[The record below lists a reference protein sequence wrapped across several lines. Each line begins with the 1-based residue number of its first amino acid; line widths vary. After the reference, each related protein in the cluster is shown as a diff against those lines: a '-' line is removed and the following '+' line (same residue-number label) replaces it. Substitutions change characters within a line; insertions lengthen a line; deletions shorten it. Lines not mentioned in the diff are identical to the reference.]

1 MTDTESQLDAGNMRG
16 RNPENPSV
24 TTHSNTAPLLLAG
37 ISSNH
42 ITSIPEVYH
51 LTGIENYSSWAF
63 RMKNVLM
70 RDKLFVYCSVPSNP
84 FMEDVERKGRQ
95 AALSAISGS
104 IKGDVALKLLKRYSD
119 PFHCWSS
126 LKSRY
131 ESDSTTR
138 QMPLIDKF
146 FSIRKNGSMDIYL
159 ADMKEAADQ
168 MEEVEVGLPE
178 KVIVYHTLKNLPSD
192 YDMLKQLILHKKR
205 SPSYLELEARLLN
218 EEISRKNCSQE
229 QPEAL
234 ALSHRGG
241 LSQRPFSCGTQNSG
255 GRHYYGHRFSGSS
268 TIHNQSRSA
277 DHNFSDKQDKPQRSN
292 SWLGAQSSDT
302 RSCTDSIESEV
313 RSHLSKVRDL
323 EN

>member
-1 MTDTESQLDAGNMRG
+1 MIDTESQLDARNMRS

-24 TTHSNTAPLLLAG
+24 TTHSNTAPFLLTG

-42 ITSIPEVYH
+42 ITSIPELYH
-51 LTGIENYSSWAF
+51 LTWIENYSSWSF

-70 RDKLFVYCSVPSNP
+70 RDGLFLYCSVPPNP

-131 ESDSTTR
+131 ESDGTAR
-138 QMPLIDKF
+138 QMSLIDKF
-146 FSIRKNGSMDIYL
+146 FSIRKHGSMDAYL

-168 MEEVEVGLPE
+168 MEEVEVGLLE
-178 KVIVYHTLKNLPSD
+178 KVIVYHTLKNLPSE
-192 YDMLKQLILHKKR
+192 YDMLKQLILHERR

-229 QPEAL
+229 QSEAL
-234 ALSHRGG
+234 AASHRGG
-241 LSQRPFSCGTQNSG
+241 FFRRPFNRGSQNSY
-255 GRHYYGHRFSGSS
+255 GR
-268 TIHNQSRSA
+268 QSFGA
-277 DHNFSDKQDKPQRSN
+277 RSN
-292 SWLGAQSSDT
+292 SSSTVIADLLITPQLIDRT
-302 RSCTDSIESEV
+302 RRRATICALAPRLVITEIALIPL
-313 RSHLSKVRDL
+313 RTKCDL
-323 EN
+323 YCPRCVI